1 MITGMNIFGTKK
13 VDFLA
18 IGDVT
23 TDTFIRL
30 KNAAIA
36 CDANGECTISMPW
49 GAKLSYDFAIDISG
63 VGNAANAAVSAARL
77 GLKTAFLSHAGKD
90 HNGDTSISVLDKEGI
105 GTKYIKRTEG
115 SSNHDFVLWQGA
127 ERTILVKHESS
138 NYELPKNLPVP
149 RYVYL
154 SSVGDSSGTFHD
166 SLAAWLNEH
175 PEIVFAFQP
184 GRELADGFDAHKNLY
199 ERANI
204 CIVNKEEA
212 EGLLKLGETDIKDL
226 LKAFHLK
233 GSNLV
238 FITDG
243 PKGAYSFDGTQMLY
257 IPMYPD
263 PKEPYDRTGAGDAFA
278 STVVAA
284 LALGIPLE
292 TAITWGPVNSMSV
305 VQYVGAQGGLLSKNA
320 LLEFLE
326 NAPAD
331 YKISK
336 IY

>member
-1 MITGMNIFGTKK
+1 MNIFGTKK
-13 VDFLA
+13 IDFLA

-36 CDANGECTISMPW
+36 CDANNECTISMPW

-63 VGNAANAAVSAARL
+63 VGNAANAAVSAARI

-90 HNGDTSISVLDKEGI
+90 HNGDTSVSALDKEGI
-105 GTKYIKRTEG
+105 STKYIKRTDG
-115 SSNHDFVLWQGA
+115 ASNHDFVLWEGP

-138 NYELPKNLPVP
+138 NYELPSDLPVP

-154 SSVGDSSGTFHD
+154 SSVGDSSGTFHAK
-166 SLAAWLNEH
+166 LADWLTVH

-184 GRELADGFDAHKNLY
+184 GRELADGFDVHKHLY

-204 CIVNKEEA
+204 CIMNKEEA
-212 EGLLKLGETDIKDL
+212 EGLLKLGETDMKDL
-226 LKAFHLK
+226 LKELQSK
-233 GSNLV
+233 TSKLV

-263 PKEPYDRTGAGDAFA
+263 PKPPYDRTGAGDAFA
-278 STVVAA
+278 STVVSAH
-284 LALGIPLE
+284 ALGIPLE
-292 TAITWGPVNSMSV
+292 SAMTWGPINSMSV
-305 VQYVGAQGGLLSKNA
+305 VQAVGAQNGLLSREKIEEFLKNA
-320 LLEFLE
+320 
-326 NAPAD
+326 PTD
-331 YKISK
+331 YKIKK
-336 IY
+336 IP